1 MEFSPKGGTFETSR
15 VACGWIRLDQEA
27 RLLELARNALGLF
40 KSLLGNR
47 LVIVAP
53 ADTALKLDIKAGFD
67 LAGALKGGHL
77 AMARPRQRARRT
89 TGSPTP
95 SRGQSL
101 IWPSTPAAGQ
111 PSVSRN
117 RQGQNRAPR

>member
-1 MEFSPKGGTFETSR
+1 MEFSRKARLSKLAALSR
-15 VACGWIRLDQEA
+15 LVASGWIRLDQEA

-67 LAGALKGGHL
+67 LAGALKGGHP
-77 AMARPRQRARRT
+77 AMADPDRCRRENTGRLRSRWCRRAHGLLT
-89 TGSPTP
+89 SELGSVP
-95 SRGQSL
+95 G
-101 IWPSTPAAGQ
+101 GF
-111 PSVSRN
+111 
-117 RQGQNRAPR
+117 G